1 MKYLCPDIGS
11 EKNKNEFYT
20 MQKNGSTP
28 SENLKRLGTSNLDT
42 VQESKGKLSENG
54 SFSDIRSEEEDDI
67 EERSDG
73 IETRNNAESDS
84 ET

>member
-1 MKYLCPDIGS
+1 
-11 EKNKNEFYT
+11 
-20 MQKNGSTP
+20 
-28 SENLKRLGTSNLDT
+28 LGTSNLDT